1 MLLAAILFGASTPIA
16 KALIGQITLSM
27 LAALNRVIQ

>member
-16 KALIGQITLSM
+16 KARIGQMTLSM
-27 LAALNRVIQ
+27 LAVLNRVIQ